1 MVIKQHTLCAVCR
14 RPCELGSCVTDEWGR
29 AVHASCYQ
37 KKVTKG
43 NSNAPGGYEEV
54 EEILQQTRELREI
67 ADQLIKEIGSPD
79 KSLQTAHRPG
89 QAPSAPELNAGVA
102 NSRQLIAVAIT
113 GDLAS
118 RPRRCFA
125 APVPGGLLEGEVVL
139 HVALAAHLFDARA
152 LAVLL

>member
-89 QAPSAPELNAGVA
+89 QAPSAREGGTYASAQSITITDSTAGA
-102 NSRQLIAVAIT
+102 IIYYTTDGSTPTTSSAKYSGAIT
-113 GDLAS
+113 
-118 RPRRCFA
+118 
-125 APVPGGLLEGEVVL
+125 VL
-139 HVALAAHLFDARA
+139 STS
-152 LAVLL
+152 